1 MTDYANGATPFDDA
15 DLERLINENVITA
28 GEAAEAAQAE
38 APVTEAD
45 EYDLK
50 ARWVPFTLADA
61 YKELSP
67 TEFLIDG
74 LLPVPS
80 LSIVY
85 GGPGSLKSMLLADM
99 AVCVASG
106 LKWLESLPTG
116 DTIPGVTF
124 ATTQA
129 PVLWIDFDNGRKRTH
144 HRMRAIGR
152 GHDVPENAPL
162 HYLSLPDPWL
172 DASNGTF
179 VHRLTGYVKD
189 AGYRL
194 VIIDNLG
201 LINGGTDENSGEM
214 ARVMSNLRHMAEDGN
229 CAVIAIHHQR
239 KGSTATSDPNVR
251 KGDTLRGHSTIE
263 ASLDMAMLI
272 ERKGRDDSITIV
284 ATKVRDFQKHEY
296 FGALWTYEHFAD
308 VEGMLR
314 VGRFYSKAVA
324 SGDEAINMAI
334 MQVIKGE
341 LRGRSWT
348 SGPDIVNLV
357 RDRMAAKPGGKAPGI
372 NKVRGLLREMAENG
386 QLISQG
392 KARSLEYCLP

>member
-1 MTDYANGATPFDDA
+1 MARIA
-15 DLERLINENVITA
+15 A
-28 GEAAEAAQAE
+28 GRR
-38 APVTEAD
+38 
-45 EYDLK
+45 YN
-50 ARWVPFTLADA
+50 
-61 YKELSP
+61 S
-67 TEFLIDG
+67 
-74 LLPVPS
+74 
-80 LSIVY
+80 
-85 GGPGSLKSMLLADM
+85 
-99 AVCVASG
+99 
-106 LKWLESLPTG
+106 
-116 DTIPGVTF
+116 GVTF

-152 GHDVPENAPL
+152 GHEVPEDAPL

-179 VHRLTGYVKD
+179 VHRLTDYVKD

-214 ARVMSNLRHMAEDGN
+214 AGVMSNLRHMAEDGN

-284 ATKVRDFQKHEY
+284 ATRCDFQKHEY

-341 LRGRSWT
+341 LRGRI
-348 SGPDIVNLV
+348 GPAVPILSTWCATAW
-357 RDRMAAKPGGKAPGI
+357 RQTGR
-372 NKVRGLLREMAENG
+372 
-386 QLISQG
+386 
-392 KARSLEYCLP
+392 

>member
-1 MTDYANGATPFDDA
+1 MTERVGGASPFDDA
-15 DLERLINENVITA
+15 DLDRLIEENVFTGA
-28 GEAAEAAQAE
+28 DAQQPALV
-38 APVTEAD
+38 PD

-50 ARWVPFTLADA
+50 ARWLPFTLSDA
-61 YKELSP
+61 YKETSP

-74 LLPVPS
+74 LLPIPS

-106 LKWLESLPTG
+106 LQWLESLPAG
-116 DTIPGVTF
+116 DAIPGITF
-124 ATTQA
+124 PTKQA

-144 HRMRAIGR
+144 HRMRALGR
-152 GHDVPENAPL
+152 GHDAPETVPL

-172 DASNGTF
+172 DASNSTF
-179 VHRLTGYVKD
+179 IYRLTEYVQ
-189 AGYRL
+189 AGGYRL

-201 LINGGTDENSGEM
+201 LVNGGTDENSGEM
-214 ARVMSNLRHMAEDGN
+214 ARVMSNLRHMSEDGN

-239 KGSTATSDPNVR
+239 KGSSNTTDPGVR

-263 ASLDMAMLI
+263 ASLDMALLV
-272 ERKGRDDSITIV
+272 ERKGREDYVIITP
-284 ATKVRDFQKHEY
+284 TKVRDFQKFDN
-296 FGALWTYEHFAD
+296 FGALWSYDHFAD
-308 VEGMLR
+308 NQDMLR
-314 VGRFYSKAVA
+314 TGRFWSKAVA
-324 SGDEAINMAI
+324 TGDEAVNLAI
-334 MQVIKGE
+334 MQTIKNE

-348 SGPDIVNLV
+348 SGPDIVQLV

-392 KARSLEYCLP
+392 KARNLEYCLP